1 MSCKSCGSGNHR
13 DSTGEVAIH
22 FPGLK
27 GLYKPIVWVFQSFC
41 PAWIVVSRNPQ
52 SPIPSYN
59 NDGKARTTIS
69 NSHHVYVWNYREL
82 LAEGCSLTSEV
93 GRWHFYWPV
102 VFLCVFSSLTSG
114 AAVAQQSFSSTPG
127 TALPDAP
134 EPAEIPGFVPKDS
147 QQSGT
152 ASITGT
158 VLDSNH
164 EVLPGAQ
171 VIAAGQST
179 SAIRTSEA
187 GNNGQFAFM
196 GLPADTY
203 QLKVTAPGMNSFTS
217 SEISVHGGE
226 TRLVSVTLS
235 VFGGATRVTVSGDTD
250 EVAEQQ
256 VHIAVRQRIGGII
269 PNFYSS
275 YDWNAPPLGAKQKL
289 KLSFRSIID
298 PVSFLTTAG
307 TAGVQQYRNNFPGY
321 GGGIEGYG
329 KRYAA
334 NLADNLTG
342 VLLSRGVYPSV
353 FHQDPRY
360 FYKGTGSIHSRL
372 LYAISAAVIAR
383 GDDGRW
389 KPNYSHVLGNFSAA
403 GISNLYYPA
412 SDRGASLVLF
422 NGLAATGSTAFSNI
436 LREFVFKRVTSHVP
450 KETGKP

>member
-1 MSCKSCGSGNHR
+1 MS
-13 DSTGEVAIH
+13 DV
-22 FPGLK
+22 GL
-27 GLYKPIVWVFQSFC
+27 
-41 PAWIVVSRNPQ
+41 SRF
-52 SPIPSYN
+52 
-59 NDGKARTTIS
+59 
-69 NSHHVYVWNYREL
+69 W
-82 LAEGCSLTSEV
+82 
-93 GRWHFYWPV
+93 WPV
-102 VFLCVFSSLTSG
+102 VFFCVLSSLTSLTG
-114 AAVAQQSFSSTPG
+114 VAQQSFSSTAE

-134 EPAEIPGFVPKDS
+134 EPAQITLSAANDS
-147 QQSGT
+147 QQAVA

-158 VLDSNH
+158 VLDTNH
-164 EVLPGAQ
+164 EVLPGAR
-171 VIAAGQST
+171 VVAAGQSS
-179 SAIRTSEA
+179 SAIRTVEA
-187 GNNGQFAFM
+187 GSNGQFAFI
-196 GLPADTY
+196 GLPPDIY
-203 QLKVTAPGMNSFTS
+203 QLTVTAPGMNTFTS

-226 TRLVSVTLS
+226 TRLVSVTLL
-235 VFGGATRVTVSGDTD
+235 VFGGATSVTVSGDTD

-256 VHIAVRQRIGGII
+256 VQIAVRQRIGGIL

-298 PVSFLTTAG
+298 PVSFLTIAG
-307 TAGVQQYRNNFPGY
+307 TAGVQQYRNTFPGY
-321 GGGIEGYG
+321 GSGIEGYG

-334 NLADNLTG
+334 NLADNVTG

-360 FYKGTGSIHSRL
+360 FYKGTGSIHSRI

-389 KPNYSHVLGNFSAA
+389 KPNYSHLLGNFSAA

-422 NGLAATGSTAFSNI
+422 NGLAATASTAFSNV

-450 KETGKP
+450 KEENGKP